1 MIHHMSFALPN
12 PESAAPKLAAL
23 TGGVALRTPSP
34 PFPRDAWF
42 VVLGDDAGGMLELL
56 PESFVLDPDAP
67 LGLGRRKGAPDRGAA
82 HVLVTSPLPVTDIVA
97 LAQAEG
103 WRADVVESGLFEIVK
118 VWVQGAFLVEF
129 IARDNLDRYVDAF
142 GSNGLATLDGKLRRL
157 ETDLAEKLS
166 TKIPPAKLAE
176 ILGA

>member
-1 MIHHMSFALPN
+1 MIHHMSFSLPD
-12 PESAAPKLAAL
+12 PESAAPKLSAL
-23 TGGVALRTPSP
+23 TGGTALRAPSP

-56 PESFVLDPDAP
+56 PDAFVLDPDAP

-82 HVLVTSPLPVTDIVA
+82 HVLVTSPLTMAEIVSTA
-97 LAQAEG
+97 RDEG
-103 WRADVVESGLFEIVK
+103 WSADVVESGLFEIVK

-129 IARDNLDRYVDAF
+129 IAQDKLDRYVDAF
-142 GSNGLATLDGKLRRL
+142 GSGGLARLDGKLRHL

-166 TKIPPAKLAE
+166 ARIPPAKLAE